1 MTFMRKIMDMLKMD
15 EEIPINPD
23 AQTIYFKDGRL
34 YKVYP
39 TNKESWYDAR
49 YLVSDRKIYDLENII
64 DIQKIPVPD
73 FPALNDDD
81 YDMMNGYGVTG
92 SLDYVINMKAAN
104 ARRKGLIA
112 ESNELYKKSIVLMKH
127 SGIPYPL
134 STYLY
139 LAKELLRE
147 GKFEQ
152 SEKAELDICEYVTGE
167 RYITDYITQNEREY
181 YRIKYTIPEIA
192 PKSLSGYTR
201 MKNTKSKNFI
211 KIADAAKQAGIVIDL
226 KE

>member
-1 MTFMRKIMDMLKMD
+1 MTFVGKILDILKIKT
-15 EEIPINPD
+15 ELPEVPD
-23 AQTIYFKDGRL
+23 AQTIYFKNGKM

-39 TNKESWYDAR
+39 TDEKSWYDAR
-49 YLVSDRKIYDLENII
+49 YLVSDRKMYDLENII
-64 DIQKIPVPD
+64 DIQKIPIPD
-73 FPALNDDD
+73 FPALNDDN

-92 SLDYVINMKAAN
+92 SLDYVINMKAGN

-127 SGIPYPL
+127 SGIPYSL

-152 SEKAELDICEYVTGE
+152 SEQAELDICEYVTGE

-181 YRIKYTIPEIA
+181 YRIKYTIPEVA

-201 MKNTKSKNFI
+201 MKNIKSTNFI
-211 KIADAAKQAGIVIDL
+211 KIADAAKQAGIVIDM
-226 KE
+226 EE